1 MRRFTNLPTST
12 TRSMTLP
19 SNKRVSS
26 SFSPPVE
33 LRLSR
38 AQPIYLQISEWYRAA
53 IASGLLRPG
62 QRVPSTR
69 AFADELKISRI
80 SVLSAYEQLASEGYF
95 ETFVGAG
102 TYVARSIPDEAL
114 RPATTIGR
122 KPSPCDS
129 DDDTS
134 AMVSR
139 YAPSQ
144 NALAWTWLQN
154 LGAFRVGLPAVDQ
167 FPHAIWSK
175 MVNRHARHPP
185 KEMMTYGD
193 PLGYMPFREAIA
205 EYLSTSRAVRCDAS
219 RILVTT
225 GSQTALQLC
234 ANVLIDAKQSTW
246 MEEPGYFGAQKV
258 LLAAGARIIPVPV
271 DQEGLDV
278 AKGMRLARKAR
289 SAFITPSHQFPLGTV
304 MSAARRMQL
313 LNWAAENHAWIIEDD
328 YDSEF
333 RFEGRPLASLQGLDV
348 NNRVIY
354 VGTLSKSM
362 LPALRLGY
370 MVIPKTLTSAFHG
383 ARVTLGDRPPALYQA
398 VMTDFIRE
406 GHFARHIR
414 RMRMLYARR
423 RQALMDAAHVHLRNK
438 FEIIGAAAG
447 LQLAGFLP
455 PGTDDVEVSNK
466 AARMGISVMPLSP
479 YYLDSSAKS
488 GLVLGYGCV
497 NEEGIREGVRKLESC
512 L

>member
-1 MRRFTNLPTST
+1 MAAPRT
-12 TRSMTLP
+12 
-19 SNKRVSS
+19 KRVSS

-33 LRLSR
+33 LRLGGK
-38 AQPIYLQISEWYRAA
+38 QPIYLQISDWYRTA
-53 IASGLLRPG
+53 ITSGLLRPG

-69 AFADELKISRI
+69 SFADELKISRI
-80 SVLSAYEQLASEGYF
+80 SVLSAYEQLASEGYL
-95 ETFVGAG
+95 ETFTGAG

-114 RPATTIGR
+114 RPATAIKR
-122 KPSPCDS
+122 KPEPCDS
-129 DDDTS
+129 DRDTF
-134 AMVSR
+134 ANDSR

-144 NALAWTWLQN
+144 SSLAWTWLQN
-154 LGAFRVGLPAVDQ
+154 IGAFRVGLPAVDQ

-175 MVNRHARHPP
+175 LVNRHVRRPT

-219 RILVTT
+219 RIVVTT
-225 GSQTALQLC
+225 GSQAGLQLC
-234 ANVLIDAKQSTW
+234 ANVLLDAKQSIW

-258 LLAAGARIIPVPV
+258 SMAAGVRILPVPV

-278 AKGMRLARKAR
+278 SKGESLGRQARV
-289 SAFITPSHQFPLGTV
+289 AFITPSHQFPLGV
-304 MSAARRMQL
+304 IMSAARRMLL
-313 LNWAAENHAWIIEDD
+313 LNWAAKNHAWIIEDD

-348 NNRVIY
+348 NDRVIY

-362 LPALRLGY
+362 FPALRLGY
-370 MVIPKTLTSAFHG
+370 MVIPKTLASAFYS
-383 ARVTLGDRPPALYQA
+383 ARVTFGDRPPALYQA

-423 RQALMDAAHVHLRNK
+423 RQALMDAVHTHLGTS
-438 FEIIGAAAG
+438 FEIVGAAAG

-455 PGTDDVEVSNK
+455 PGIDDVEVSNN

-479 YYLDSSAKS
+479 YYLGRPAKS

-497 NEEGIREGVRKLESC
+497 GEDEIRDGVRKLESC
-512 L
+512 I

>member
-1 MRRFTNLPTST
+1 MTSP
-12 TRSMTLP
+12 RI
-19 SNKRVSS
+19 KRVSS

-33 LRLSR
+33 LRLSG
-38 AQPIYLQISEWYRAA
+38 AQPIYLQISDWYRTA

-80 SVLSAYEQLASEGYF
+80 SVLSAYEQLTSEGYF

-114 RPATTIGR
+114 RPATATGR
-122 KPSPCDS
+122 KPKQCDS
-129 DDDTS
+129 DRDTFAS
-134 AMVSR
+134 VSR

-144 NALAWTWLQN
+144 NALAWTWLKN

-175 MVNRHARHPP
+175 IVNRHVRRPP
-185 KEMMTYGD
+185 REMMIYGD
-193 PLGYMPFREAIA
+193 PMGYMPFREAIA

-219 RILVTT
+219 HILVTT
-225 GSQTALQLC
+225 GSQAALPLC
-234 ANVLIDAKQSTW
+234 ANVLLDAKQSIW
-246 MEEPGYFGAQKV
+246 MEEPGYFGAHEV
-258 LLAAGARIIPVPV
+258 LIAAGVRIIPVPV
-271 DQEGLDV
+271 GQGGLDV
-278 AKGMRLARKAR
+278 AKGMHLGRGARA
-289 SAFITPSHQFPLGTV
+289 AFITPSHQFPLGMI

-313 LNWAAENHAWIIEDD
+313 LNWAAQNHAWIIEDD

-362 LPALRLGY
+362 FPALRLGY
-370 MVIPKTLTSAFHG
+370 MVIPKALASAFYS
-383 ARVTLGDRPPALYQA
+383 ARVTFRGQPPALYQA

-423 RQALMDAAHVHLRNK
+423 QQALLDAIHAHLRNK

-479 YYLDSSAKS
+479 YYLSPSTKS

-497 NEEGIREGVRKLESC
+497 NEEEIRDGVRKLESC
-512 L
+512 I